1 VSGLFRPQAV
11 QAVQQQWL
19 GRVQLARSPAMRWL
33 VGGALLLALAVA
45 AFLALASYTRKAT
58 VPGVLAPDRSLIRLA
73 PAAAGT
79 VSERHVQ
86 EGQAVRAGDLLFV
99 LAQDRF
105 SRDDAMQGTV
115 DRAVEAQRRSL
126 EEVASQQR
134 ALGTARQRAL
144 TRRLEALKLEQERLA
159 AETALQARRLTLAR
173 QSLARLQSLQAQAF
187 VAEAQVQARQE
198 ELLALEAQGQA
209 LQRQHAALGRERAE
223 LEGEAGILAAQRDAA
238 VAQIGGELAELTRE
252 GAELRAER
260 RILVRAPLD
269 GSVHG
274 LLAEPGQSVAPP
286 TALASL
292 LPAGATLQAQLYAP
306 SRTIGQ
312 LQPGQAV
319 RLRLEAFPYAKYG
332 VLPGRVLEIARVPL
346 AATEQASLPLPV
358 QAPAAEPLFRVT
370 VALDPLPPAW
380 AARTLSVGL
389 RLQADVMLERRR
401 LAEWLLEP
409 LLGLQQRL

>member
-1 VSGLFRPQAV
+1 MSGLFRPEAV
-11 QAVQQQWL
+11 QAAQQQWL
-19 GRVQLARSPAMRWL
+19 GRVQLARSPALRWL
-33 VGGALLLALAVA
+33 VGGALLLAVAVA

-58 VPGVLAPDRSLIRLA
+58 LPGVLAPDRSLIRLA

-79 VSERHVQ
+79 VRERHVD
-86 EGQAVRAGDLLFV
+86 EGQAVHAGDLLFV
-99 LAQDRF
+99 LVQDRF

-115 DRAVEAQRRSL
+115 DRTVDAQRRSL
-126 EEVASQQR
+126 EEAASQQR
-134 ALGTARQRAL
+134 VLGTARERAL
-144 TRRLEALKLEQERLA
+144 TRRLAALAQEQERVAGEL
-159 AETALQARRLTLAR
+159 ALQAQRLALAR

-209 LQRQHAALGRERAE
+209 LQRQHAELDRERAE
-223 LEGEAGILAAQRDAA
+223 LEGERGILAAQRDAA
-238 VAQIGGELAELTRE
+238 VAQIGGDLAELERE
-252 GAELRAER
+252 GAALQAER
-260 RILVRAPLD
+260 RILVRAPQD
-269 GSVHG
+269 GTVHG

-292 LPAGATLQAQLYAP
+292 LPAGAELQAQLHAP

-319 RLRLEAFPYAKYG
+319 RLRLEAFPYAKFG
-332 VLPGRVLEIARVPL
+332 VLPGRVLDIARVPL
-346 AATEQASLPLPV
+346 AATEQAALPLPV
-358 QAPAAEPLFRVT
+358 QAPTVEPLFRVT

-380 AARTLSVGL
+380 AARPLSVGL

-401 LAEWLLEP
+401 LIEWLFEP
-409 LLGLQQRL
+409 LLALRQRL